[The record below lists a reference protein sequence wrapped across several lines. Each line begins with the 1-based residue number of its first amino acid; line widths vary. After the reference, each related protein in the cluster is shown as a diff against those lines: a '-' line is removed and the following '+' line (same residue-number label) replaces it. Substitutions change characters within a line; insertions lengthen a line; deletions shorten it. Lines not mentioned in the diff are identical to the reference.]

1 MAGFD
6 AELAVALT
14 ELEGALETHAPL
26 AAASLRPGRS
36 AEELRVA
43 AANHG
48 FELCDSVLTL
58 FAWHDGCDE
67 IRGPY
72 RGQLF
77 PGGGMLSSAESLGL
91 YGTAMEQLS
100 ADGWDR
106 SWFPLFRDG
115 QTLVYVV
122 RLGDDDCGELL
133 SFDYVELSGVTVEHR
148 SLVEWAR
155 ATARRFRL
163 GAYRPGAYGTVDPQ
177 PGLLAQLMRE
187 ESRCDV
193 DRLVDALG
201 SEDESEWSAAL
212 SDLRRHQHPEAV
224 PGLVEIL
231 TGTRPGS
238 ACYAA
243 ELLGIIGD
251 PAAAAPLQIA
261 SRQDPHEQVR
271 EIAGKSLEGLT
282 GGR

>member
-14 ELEGALETHAPL
+14 ELEDALETFAPL

-77 PGGGMLSSAESLGL
+77 PGGGMLSSAEALDL

-115 QTLVYVV
+115 RTLIHVV
-122 RLGDDDCGELL
+122 RLGDGDCGELL
-133 SFDYVELSGVTVEHR
+133 SFDYVELASVTLEYR
-148 SLVEWAR
+148 SLVDWAR
-155 ATARRFRL
+155 ATARRLRL
-163 GAYRPGAYGTVDPQ
+163 GAYRAGAHGTVEPQ
-177 PGLLAQLMRE
+177 PRLLAQLMRE

-201 SEDESEWSAAL
+201 SEDGWSEAL

-231 TGTRPGS
+231 MGKRPGS
-238 ACYAA
+238 AYYAA
-243 ELLGIIGD
+243 ELLGLIGD

-261 SRQDPHEQVR
+261 ARQDPQELVR
-271 EIAGKSLEGLT
+271 QIAGKSLEGLT
-282 GGR
+282 RHR